1 MNRIFRIFLHSSACY
16 LLLLFPGPVASH
28 YILPPADNYDSSVS
42 NVGDQNFFKPCLEL
56 NIFFPFFLFS
66 FLRKLFILYVFLVFF
81 IKFWST
87 YFFCPLFCFYRPN
100 SIVLIPWPWMVII
113 SNHIRASNCQKLLLL
128 LFTAHLV
135 LTCYFRLG
143 RNWHVSI

>member
-1 MNRIFRIFLHSSACY
+1 MLQYSHPFRNFVPEI
-16 LLLLFPGPVASH
+16 
-28 YILPPADNYDSSVS
+28 NYSSVS

-113 SNHIRASNCQKLLLL
+113 SNHIRASNCQKLLPLWSIMHWSIL
-128 LFTAHLV
+128 MY
-135 LTCYFRLG
+135 LTIRPSEYSKTSPIFCGPKLAYSF
-143 RNWHVSI
+143 